1 MSPEQKKKSIE
12 GIIDTLDHI
21 LADAKLRVTEA
32 QDAMIHDEL
41 NQAIGALLGLDE
53 KLQNAMA
60 LYRTVIALH
69 REGR

>member
-1 MSPEQKKKSIE
+1 MSPEQKKKSIV
-12 GIIDTLDHI
+12 GIIDVLDHVV
-21 LADAKLRVTEA
+21 ADVALHIAEA